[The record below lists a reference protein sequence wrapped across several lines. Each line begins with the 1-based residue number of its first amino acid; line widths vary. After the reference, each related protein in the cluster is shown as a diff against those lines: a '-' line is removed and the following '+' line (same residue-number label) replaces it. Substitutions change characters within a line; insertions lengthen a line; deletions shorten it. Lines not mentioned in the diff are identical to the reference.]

1 MKQEVL
7 LFAEEIVCDNRPKCN
22 SVQGQVFFGKCTETG
37 QKIVI
42 KQINIQENP
51 DALIK
56 ELQVFNMYI
65 NSMNADQPD
74 ECQEELDQEADKNQI
89 QAKFDSLVK

>member
-7 LFAEEIVCDNRPKCN
+7 LFAEEIVCDSRPQC
-22 SVQGQVFFGKCTETG
+22 SSAQGQVFFGKCTQTG

-65 NSMNADQPD
+65 NSMNEDQPHD
-74 ECQEELDQEADKNQI
+74 NSAAEQLNQEADRNQI
-89 QAKFDSLVK
+89 

>member
-7 LFAEEIVCDNRPKCN
+7 LFAEEIVCDSRPQC
-22 SVQGQVFFGKCTETG
+22 SSAQGQVFFGKCTQTG

-65 NSMNADQPD
+65 NSMNEDQPKD
-74 ECQEELDQEADKNQI
+74 DSAAELNQEADRNQI
-89 QAKFDSLVK
+89 

>member
-7 LFAEEIVCDNRPKCN
+7 LFAEEIVCDSRPQC
-22 SVQGQVFFGKCTETG
+22 SSAQGQVFFGKCTQTG

-65 NSMNADQPD
+65 NTMNEDQPKD
-74 ECQEELDQEADKNQI
+74 DSAAELNQEADRNQI
-89 QAKFDSLVK
+89 

>member
-7 LFAEEIVCDNRPKCN
+7 LFAEEIVCDSRPQC
-22 SVQGQVFFGKCTETG
+22 SSAQGQVFFGKCTQTG

-65 NSMNADQPD
+65 NSMNAADQPHD
-74 ECQEELDQEADKNQI
+74 NSAAEQLNQEADRNQI
-89 QAKFDSLVK
+89 